1 MGEWGGEVQGMWRGA
16 RDVARG
22 GGSSD
27 ENDTLSS
34 AWLPCEQCIHLFKE
48 HRRFPNLFSHDAS
61 SMWSDDLRAEKFF
74 TDLGGSVTDISL
86 HPDQIR
92 ELAVEIRISSSVRE
106 FWHVAR
112 RSLRRSFNGA
122 SCHVAEKASR
132 YRNSRLSPTVFSG
145 YTVSPSRADC
155 TWAVHSDHASR
166 LLGSQGGDWRGRN
179 TYFYDTMWYIW
190 GMPPPF
196 TAAQV
201 ITSSRSLRVSQP
213 RYCSAVPCAPL
224 SHLLH
229 TS

>member
-1 MGEWGGEVQGMWRGA
+1 MTST
-16 RDVARG
+16 
-22 GGSSD
+22 GS
-27 ENDTLSS
+27 
-34 AWLPCEQCIHLFKE
+34 AKIGK
-48 HRRFPNLFSHDAS
+48 A
-61 SMWSDDLRAEKFF
+61 A
-74 TDLGGSVTDISL
+74 
-86 HPDQIR
+86 IR

-190 GMPPPF
+190 GVPPPF

-201 ITSSRSLRVSQP
+201 ITSSRSLVVSQY
-213 RYCSAVPCAPL
+213 RCCCAVPCAPL
-224 SHLLH
+224 THFLYPSSPLRPDTAMTTTHVVVAAMPTPSPTAGKVASPFPH
-229 TS
+229 YM